1 MKIDKKIF
9 LNKSI
14 AAKLNSYAAGCL
26 SVASFNN
33 QAVSFEKTGSEL
45 MITAAILLIVSLMLA
60 ALFNKKIKT
69 HSESK

>member
-33 QAVSFEKTGSEL
+33 QAVNFEKTGSEL
-45 MITAAILLIVSLMLA
+45 ITAAILIIVSLMLA

-69 HSESK
+69 HFESE